1 MSCLVWWTISN
12 DIIDRSRQYLIILTC
27 WLMRFLQMRCIS
39 QLIDPHFWS
48 HRALGGNFCFHCCVA
63 SPYPA
68 CFPPQH
74 VQYPPFHQGQKKPSD
89 AQPFIPLA
97 TNKQH
102 HGWSNGPTS
111 IHGSYQVAT
120 TQLTIA
126 IFFPGIYL
134 GGNLEMATYHQGGR
148 LKAWCSNLEKSPV
161 SWWEKNLDVILL
173 RFFCEGFS
181 SPKYQHKEAK
191 YESVACDFWH
201 MIDVY
206 SFFFFFGHFQTVQL
220 WCIIHIYWRTR

>member
-89 AQPFIPLA
+89 AQLFIPLA

-173 RFFCEGFS
+173 RFFCEGFCFGYVGGVY
-181 SPKYQHKEAK
+181 PYICEKWT
-191 YESVACDFWH
+191 SVKK
-201 MIDVY
+201 MIFKKSHPQKKNCKSVICNQMTDLL
-206 SFFFFFGHFQTVQL
+206 H
-220 WCIIHIYWRTR
+220 CP